1 MSRVCVGLWAL
12 NGFSI
17 PSAGLVERQ
26 SDGTNLQGV
35 AVLPNYSLVTF
46 ALVRA
51 YLNILFF
58 ELLTNICLLWH

>member
-1 MSRVCVGLWAL
+1 MVSHATQPRLIDNDIFMSRVCAGLWAL

-17 PSAGLVERQ
+17 QSAELVERQ

-46 ALVRA
+46 ALVSA
-51 YLNILFF
+51 
-58 ELLTNICLLWH
+58 

>member
-1 MSRVCVGLWAL
+1 MSRVCAGLWAL

-17 PSAGLVERQ
+17 QSAELVERQ

-46 ALVRA
+46 ALVSA
-51 YLNILFF
+51 
-58 ELLTNICLLWH
+58 

>member
-1 MSRVCVGLWAL
+1 MDIDTLMDRFCAGLWAL

-17 PSAGLVERQ
+17 QSAGLVEQQ

-51 YLNILFF
+51 
-58 ELLTNICLLWH
+58 